1 MIVIGVATSCP
12 DGRQMKYLGILS
24 RRAGVLVLGAG
35 LVMLGA
41 ACGSTSSG
49 GGTSSGSSSPS
60 SITVAVAYP
69 APPQAL
75 LNQFTKQTGIK
86 VNWVNIGWDDLQ
98 TKIAAAMSANSY
110 FADAAD
116 VDWSKVGEY
125 QKTGWFLPLNTYFN
139 VTSLKPDMPQL
150 NTFVSDNELMGM
162 PFDSSFLVTTV
173 NTKDFAKAGIT
184 TMPTTLA
191 EFTADLQKVGKANGM
206 ASPLDIHLATAEG
219 LSTCWYQM
227 TAAFGGQVLTAQDSP
242 AFTSPSSPGYQAMTW
257 MVNAYKSGLVPK
269 ANINESDYQGFT
281 TEMAKN
287 RVAAELCDYSG
298 SVASIYNVPSSSS
311 VVNQTEYIPTPGAA
325 GVGLNVANPDGIGIP
340 KTAKN
345 VAGAVKFIQ
354 WFTNTEN
361 QATWA
366 GLQGPKNVVSTFPL
380 PASLSS
386 FDLMI
391 KAGNIEQASQLS
403 AILKAH
409 AQAPFPNGAPPWYVQ
424 FSAAVQTNIHEAA
437 AGQESIQQAVSA
449 IAAQANQLKSAG

>member
-1 MIVIGVATSCP
+1 MRKIGIV
-12 DGRQMKYLGILS
+12 S
-24 RRAGVLVLGAG
+24 RRAGALVLSAG
-35 LVMLGA
+35 LVTLGA
-41 ACGSTSSG
+41 ACGS
-49 GGTSSGSSSPS
+49 SSGSGTSASSSSSSPK

-69 APPQAL
+69 APPKAL
-75 LNQFTKQTGIK
+75 LAQFTKQTGIK

-98 TKIAAAMSANSY
+98 TKITAAMTANTY

-125 QKTGWFLPLNTYFN
+125 QKTGWFLPLNKYFD
-139 VTSLKPDMPQL
+139 VASLRADMPQL

-184 TMPTTLA
+184 TMPATLA
-191 EFTADLQKVGKANGM
+191 EFTADLHKVGQANGM
-206 ASPLDIHLATAEG
+206 ASPLDIHLAAAEG
-219 LSTCWYQM
+219 LSTCWYQV
-227 TAAFGGQVLTAQDSP
+227 TAAFGGQVLTAQDNP

-257 MVNAYKSGLVPK
+257 MVNAYKSGLVAK
-269 ANINESDYQGFT
+269 GNINETDYQGFT

-311 VVNQTEYIPTPGAA
+311 VVNDTGYIPTPGGS
-325 GVGLNVANPDGIGIP
+325 GVGGNVANPDGIGIP

-345 VAGAVKFIQ
+345 VAGAVKFIN
-354 WFTNTEN
+354 WFADTEN
-361 QATWA
+361 QALWA
-366 GLQGPKNVVSTFPL
+366 GLQGSKDVVSTFPL
-380 PASLSS
+380 PARLSS
-386 FDLMI
+386 FDLMV
-391 KAGNIEQASQLS
+391 KANDVEQASQLD

-409 AQAPFPNGAPPWYVQ
+409 AQPPFPNGAPPWYVQ

-437 AGQESIQQAVSA
+437 AGQETIAQAVSA
-449 IAAQANQLKSAG
+449 IAAAVNQLKSSG

>member
-1 MIVIGVATSCP
+1 
-12 DGRQMKYLGILS
+12 MKNLGTVS
-24 RRAGVLVLGAG
+24 RRTGALLLSAG
-35 LVMLGA
+35 LAVLAA
-41 ACGSTSSG
+41 ACGSS
-49 GGTSSGSSSPS
+49 SSGSSAASGSSGSSS

-69 APPQAL
+69 APPKAL
-75 LNQFTKQTGIK
+75 LAQFTAQTGIK
-86 VNWVNIGWDDLQ
+86 VTWVNIGWDDLQ
-98 TKIAAAMSANSY
+98 TKIAAAAAANTY

-125 QKTGWFLPLNTYFN
+125 QKTGWFYPLNTYFN
-139 VTSLKPDMPQL
+139 VASLKSDMPQL

-191 EFTADLQKVGKANGM
+191 GFTAALKKVGAANGM
-206 ASPLDIHLATAEG
+206 ASPLDIHFATAEG

-227 TAAFGGQVLTAQDSP
+227 TAAFGGQVLTAQDTP
-242 AFTSPSSPGYQAMTW
+242 AFTSPSSPGYQAMAW

-281 TEMAKN
+281 TEMARN
-287 RVAAELCDYSG
+287 RVAAEMCDYSG
-298 SVASIYNVPSSSS
+298 SVASIYNVPSTSS
-311 VVNQTEYIPTPGAA
+311 VVNDTEYIPTPG
-325 GVGLNVANPDGIGIP
+325 VTGLGQNVANPDGIGIP

-345 VAGAVKFIQ
+345 VAGAVKFIT

-366 GLQGPKNVVSTFPL
+366 GLKGANNVVSTFPL
-380 PASLSS
+380 PARLSS
-386 FDLMI
+386 FNLM
-391 KAGNIEQASQLS
+391 GNIAQAGQLS
-403 AILKAH
+403 TILQAH

-437 AGQESIQQAVSA
+437 AGQETVQQAVNA
-449 IAAQANQLKSAG
+449 IAAQVNQLKSAG

>member
-1 MIVIGVATSCP
+1 
-12 DGRQMKYLGILS
+12 MKDLGIVS
-24 RRAGVLVLGAG
+24 RRVGALVLSAG
-35 LVMLGA
+35 LVTLGA
-41 ACGSTSSG
+41 ACGSSSG
-49 GGTSSGSSSPS
+49 SGTSAGSSSPK

-69 APPQAL
+69 APPKAL
-75 LNQFTKQTGIK
+75 LAQFTKQTGIK
-86 VNWVNIGWDDLQ
+86 VTWVNIGWDDLQ
-98 TKIAAAMSANSY
+98 TKIAAAMSANTY

-125 QKTGWFLPLNTYFN
+125 QKTGWFYPLNKYFN
-139 VTSLKPDMPQL
+139 VASLRTDMPQL
-150 NTFVSDNELMGM
+150 NTFVSNKELMGV

-184 TMPTTLA
+184 TMPTTLPG
-191 EFTADLQKVGKANGM
+191 FTTALQKVGKANNI
-206 ASPLDIHLATAEG
+206 ASPLDIQFATAEG

-227 TAAFGGQVLTAQDSP
+227 TAAFGGQVLTAQDTP
-242 AFTSPSSPGYQAMTW
+242 AFTSPSSPGYKAMSW

-269 ANINESDYQGFT
+269 ANINTSDYQGFT

-287 RVAAELCDYSG
+287 RAAAVACDYSG

-311 VVNQTEYIPTPGAA
+311 VVNQTEYIPTPGAT

-345 VAGAVKFIQ
+345 VAGAVKFIN
-354 WFTNTEN
+354 WFTSTEN
-361 QATWA
+361 QARWA
-366 GLQGPKNVVSTFPL
+366 GLQGPKDVVSTFPL
-380 PASLSS
+380 PDRLSS
-386 FDLMI
+386 FNLMI
-391 KAGNIEQASQLS
+391 KAGNIEQASELA

-437 AGQESIQQAVSA
+437 AGQETIQQAVSA
-449 IAAQANQLKSAG
+449 IASEASQLKSSG

>member
-1 MIVIGVATSCP
+1 
-12 DGRQMKYLGILS
+12 MKDLGIVS
-24 RRAGVLVLGAG
+24 RRVGALVLSAG
-35 LVMLGA
+35 LVTLGA
-41 ACGSTSSG
+41 ACGS
-49 GGTSSGSSSPS
+49 SSGSGTSASPSSPK

-69 APPQAL
+69 APPKAL
-75 LNQFTKQTGIK
+75 LAQFTKQTGIK
-86 VNWVNIGWDDLQ
+86 VTWVNIGWDDLQ
-98 TKIAAAMSANSY
+98 TKIAAAMSANTY

-125 QKTGWFLPLNTYFN
+125 QKTGWFYPLNKYFN
-139 VTSLKPDMPQL
+139 VASLKADMPQL
-150 NTFVSDNELMGM
+150 NTFVSNKELMGV

-173 NTKDFAKAGIT
+173 NTKDFAKAGVT

-191 EFTADLQKVGKANGM
+191 GFTTALQKVGKANNI
-206 ASPLDIHLATAEG
+206 ASPLDIQFATAEG

-227 TAAFGGQVLTAQDSP
+227 TAAFGGQVLTAQDTP
-242 AFTSPSSPGYQAMTW
+242 AFTSPGSPGYKAMSW

-269 ANINESDYQGFT
+269 ANINTTDYQGFT

-287 RVAAELCDYSG
+287 RAAAVACDYSG

-311 VVNQTEYIPTPGAA
+311 VVNQTEYIPTPGAT

-345 VAGAVKFIQ
+345 VAGAVKFIN
-354 WFTNTEN
+354 WFTSTEN
-361 QATWA
+361 QALWA
-366 GLQGPKNVVSTFPL
+366 GLQGPKDVVSTFPL
-380 PASLSS
+380 PDRLSS
-386 FDLMI
+386 FNLMI
-391 KAGNIEQASQLS
+391 KAGNIEQASQLA

-437 AGQESIQQAVSA
+437 AGQETIPQAVSA
-449 IAAQANQLKSAG
+449 IASEASQLKSSG